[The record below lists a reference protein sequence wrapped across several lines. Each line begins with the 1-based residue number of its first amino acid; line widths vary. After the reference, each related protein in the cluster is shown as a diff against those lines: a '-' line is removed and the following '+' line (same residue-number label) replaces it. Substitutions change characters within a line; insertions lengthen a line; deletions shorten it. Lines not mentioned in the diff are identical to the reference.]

1 MSTDPNVKIHAWN
14 DLKLYSADRV
24 NHEPLL
30 EDMASFLS
38 NTRYGGSSNKFSS
51 VWARAR
57 AASGRL
63 GVSWFFSDDRKVSV
77 KAGDTIIT
85 DRRSVFKS
93 LRLHFRSL
101 RSQSLSNKKHQGKT
115 FPCFSRSKASTHF
128 HRTGDFLRFAD
139 WRWVHKARLGLVKL
153 NGYAE
158 TDPVKM
164 KCRRCGYER
173 ETLPHVL
180 NCCKNSLAGKI
191 TQRHN
196 RIVARLKKAALGRWS
211 LFKENQPIGSEN
223 LRPDL
228 VLCDGDNEALLI
240 DVTMPF
246 ENGTESFPR
255 ARSEKVKK

>member
-1 MSTDPNVKIHAWN
+1 M
-14 DLKLYSADRV
+14 
-24 NHEPLL
+24 
-30 EDMASFLS
+30 
-38 NTRYGGSSNKFSS
+38 
-51 VWARAR
+51 
-57 AASGRL
+57 
-63 GVSWFFSDDRKVSV
+63 
-77 KAGDTIIT
+77 
-85 DRRSVFKS
+85 
-93 LRLHFRSL
+93 
-101 RSQSLSNKKHQGKT
+101 
-115 FPCFSRSKASTHF
+115 
-128 HRTGDFLRFAD
+128 
-139 WRWVHKARLGLVKL
+139 KL
-153 NGYAE
+153 NGYLE
-158 TDPVKM
+158 SDPNKM